1 MLIKRCPRLRELVLD
16 GISPENPVDAHRL
29 TRGRWPLLRKLVLGD
44 IVLDWHSAV
53 NPAAKR
59 PFITFLEEHRALEQ
73 LHLLGYQ
80 PSVSAP
86 DLLAA
91 VHRGAL
97 AGVAAFS
104 GTLDQVQA
112 LPHRAALRALCVTDP
127 ILLREST
134 PLAVAGVLQTLPA
147 LASLT
152 IAFVLEHGYDNGGML
167 RTLVAACPHLQHL
180 DLTCARKPSFTIVS
194 PPVHLVPSPVSRLD

>member
-29 TRGRWPLLRKLVLGD
+29 TRGRWPSLRKLVLGD

-112 LPHRAALRALCVTDP
+112 LPRRAALRALEAGMTLDGTLQLARRFREGDPTTPLVLMGYLNP
-127 ILLREST
+127 ILSHGLEAFATDAAAAGIDHVRRVAET
-134 PLAVAGVLQTLPA
+134 P
-147 LASLT
+147 
-152 IAFVLEHGYDNGGML
+152 FNMVLEL
-167 RTLVAACPHLQHL
+167 RP
-180 DLTCARKPSFTIVS
+180 
-194 PPVHLVPSPVSRLD
+194 

>member
-1 MLIKRCPRLRELVLD
+1 M
-16 GISPENPVDAHRL
+16 
-29 TRGRWPLLRKLVLGD
+29 
-44 IVLDWHSAV
+44 
-53 NPAAKR
+53 
-59 PFITFLEEHRALEQ
+59 
-73 LHLLGYQ
+73 
-80 PSVSAP
+80 
-86 DLLAA
+86 LAA

-112 LPHRAALRALCVTDP
+112 LPRRAALRALCVTDP

-194 PPVHLVPSPVSRLD
+194 PSLPPVPPRLTRATTTARTRSRARSAHYAS